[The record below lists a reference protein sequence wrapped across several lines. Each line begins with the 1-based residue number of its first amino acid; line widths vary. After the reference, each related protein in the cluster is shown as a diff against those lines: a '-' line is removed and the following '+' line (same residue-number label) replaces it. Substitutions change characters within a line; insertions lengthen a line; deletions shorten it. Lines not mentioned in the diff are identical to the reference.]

1 MSVTYVGKVRME
13 MKNNNYVSFFKT
25 KPKKV
30 ERYIRCKKNVVEIW
44 NGVGTFHHKSNVRS
58 VDILYI
64 HNLMSQIVPHCQKH
78 GKNILNYMRKRE

>member
-1 MSVTYVGKVRME
+1 
-13 MKNNNYVSFFKT
+13 
-25 KPKKV
+25 
-30 ERYIRCKKNVVEIW
+30 VVETW

-78 GKNILNYMRKRE
+78 GRNILNYRRKWGDWCPLMDLPEKDKEEENE